1 MKRSGDHP
9 PSIKFFALLTCKAL
23 ATALFTC
30 IALAWV
36 APSASAQVPL
46 DRLGLLRVGGS
57 AGVFVAGQST
67 GDARM
72 LIFGAV
78 ERKGPRVCA
87 FFPGEWKRFV
97 EVVSSARERM
107 FTLAVTSPQ
116 VVDLWRH
123 RSTVAGAHAQV
134 VTARL
139 AVKRDPV
146 SHDWRTFLEIDVGND
161 TSHLMV
167 SFSDTDIE
175 KLQKLM
181 ARGTDYLEGTLSL
194 SSTDAHE
201 DQTDDRTRLDVGKTS
216 GSTTAKPSVTRGV
229 VAAKV
234 DTTFKNGW
242 LVHITGQVQ
251 PLCRYH
257 VRINKRGP
265 LHQVY
270 VACVRGSDC
279 VIQPVSEGFRVQRDD
294 EIEFVGTASV
304 APENDP

>member
-1 MKRSGDHP
+1 MLTRK
-9 PSIKFFALLTCKAL
+9 PSLIVLLVCLALVL
-23 ATALFTC
+23 
-30 IALAWV
+30 V
-36 APSASAQVPL
+36 GPSALAQVPL
-46 DRLGLLRVGGS
+46 DRLGMLYVGGN

-67 GDARM
+67 GDERM
-72 LIFGAV
+72 LIFGTV
-78 ERKGPRVCA
+78 QRKDPRVCA
-87 FFPGEWKRFV
+87 FFPGEWKQFV

-107 FTLAVTSPQ
+107 FTMAVTSPR
-116 VVDLWRH
+116 VVEIWRH
-123 RSTVAGAHAQV
+123 RSTVAGAHEQV

-146 SHDWRTFLEIDVGND
+146 SHDWRTFLEIDVGTD

-167 SFSDTDIE
+167 SFSDADVE

-194 SSTDAHE
+194 STTDAHE
-201 DQTDDRTRLDVGKTS
+201 EQTDDRTRLDVGKTT
-216 GSTTAKPSVTRGV
+216 GSTTAKPSGTFGV
-229 VAAKV
+229 VAAQY

-257 VRINKRGP
+257 VRINKGGP
-265 LHQVY
+265 MHEVY
-270 VACVRGSDC
+270 IASVRGSDC
-279 VIQPVSEGFRVQRDD
+279 VIQPISEGFRVKRDD

-304 APENDP
+304 APETPDNPRTGR